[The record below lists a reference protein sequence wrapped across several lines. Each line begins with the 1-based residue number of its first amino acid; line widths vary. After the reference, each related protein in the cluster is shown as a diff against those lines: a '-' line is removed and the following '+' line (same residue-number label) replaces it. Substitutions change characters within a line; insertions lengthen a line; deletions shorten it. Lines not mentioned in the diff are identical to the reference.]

1 MSELPPPG
9 EELAK
14 RLMRKVDFEDRFVG
28 IDMHGH
34 KGNTKERLYSLESI
48 STFVGVDDKESLQ
61 IHGSSASIR
70 YVDFEE
76 LAEWLESV
84 HGDQELADAIRRE
97 IAIHDNFK
105 DEAQAVQPLLERRL
119 EQATEVT

>member
-1 MSELPPPG
+1 
-9 EELAK
+9 
-14 RLMRKVDFEDRFVG
+14 MRKVGFEDRFVG

-76 LAEWLESV
+76 LADWLETV
-84 HGDQELADAIRRE
+84 HDDQELAEAIRHE
-97 IAIHDNFK
+97 VANQDNFK
-105 DEAQAVQPLLERRL
+105 DEVQAVQPLLETRL
-119 EQATEVT
+119 EQAKEVT